1 MLEDNTCHFG
11 VNNFFSDLGLKSK
24 HAPDTQLFFPAD
36 VHQTSKVVEAVF
48 WQSGLRFIYTTRS
61 KADRCRPKR
70 MIKDGFHSSLWT
82 WRFDRFCTCL
92 LSLALEGQFGIIWHH
107 IQMLRT
113 ERMLLSRFIAC
124 RFSTVP
130 IRFFLCCCGCQQPQ
144 RADWLAPSFPWPTYD
159 AQGFVC
165 FLIIDLF
172 GLSADDR
179 GLVQALFS
187 LPWLLQVPEILDDT
201 GRAVFGDG
209 YEFQLG
215 KDDLI
220 WGNTTCDG
228 YIVSYGDALYRSLD
242 AVHRLQRMGVAVGL
256 VNKCHVN
263 AVDEDTR

>member
-165 FLIIDLF
+165 FLIIDIDLF

-179 GLVQALFS
+179 GLYKPCLVSPDCFRFLRSWTTLEGLFS
-187 LPWLLQVPEILDDT
+187 GTAMNFSWERMIWFGEIRHVTATSSLT
-201 GRAVFGDG
+201 AMRCI
-209 YEFQLG
+209 
-215 KDDLI
+215 DL
-220 WGNTTCDG
+220 
-228 YIVSYGDALYRSLD
+228 
-242 AVHRLQRMGVAVGL
+242 
-256 VNKCHVN
+256 
-263 AVDEDTR
+263 